1 MEQQG
6 CPGPA
11 GAEIICRTSNGEI
24 LMAMAAPLGITTSAT
39 AETWGLLIAA
49 RITVQQQW
57 PKVWFEMDSMAVI
70 QLQQQ
75 QPNNHPW
82 YLKRMLSEIKTLM
95 QEIPLMKIQ
104 HAYTKANQTSDE
116 LANQA
121 VKFQTQNSSNPT
133 SKI

>member
-24 LMAMAAPLGITTSAT
+24 LMAMAAPLGITTSTT

-49 RITVQQQW
+49 RIAVQQC

-70 QLQQQ
+70 HLQQQ

-82 YLKRMLSEIKTLM
+82 YLKGMLSEIKTLM
-95 QEIPLMKIQ
+95 QQIPLMKIQ
-104 HAYTKANQTSDE
+104 HACRKANQASDE
-116 LANQA
+116 LVNQA
-121 VKFQTQNSSNPT
+121 VKFQAQNPSNPT